1 MLNKTN
7 LGQRM
12 VIYFLLLLSAA
23 FALTPIL
30 WMASISIRQNVEIF
44 RIPPALLPP
53 TFTLEAFQTIFTTP
67 QYLSMFF
74 NSYFVGTCVTLVS
87 ILLATL
93 AGYGFSR
100 YALRGGRFLQLFII
114 GTQMLPPVSLI
125 VPYFILIS
133 TLNLYDTYPG
143 LIVTH
148 TAFVLPFATLMLTS
162 YFNTI
167 PQDMEEAAMIDGCNR
182 VGALW
187 RVIMPMM
194 VPGVIATGI
203 YSFLLSWNEFLFSVT
218 LTQSVNMR
226 LVPVGIAMLMGE
238 HVYQWSVMMG
248 LSVFASIP
256 LLIMFL
262 FLQRYLI
269 AGLTLGAV
277 KT

>member
-7 LGQRM
+7 LRQRM

-30 WMASISIRQNVEIF
+30 WMASISVRQNVEIF

-53 TFTLEAFQTIFTTP
+53 TFTLEAFKTIFTTP
-67 QYLSMFF
+67 HYLNMFF
-74 NSYFVGTCVTLVS
+74 NSYLVGTCVTLVS

-100 YALRGGRFLQLFII
+100 YALRGGRVLQLFII

-167 PQDMEEAAMIDGCNR
+167 PQDLEEAAMIDGCSR

-187 RVIMPMM
+187 RVLMPVM

-203 YSFLLSWNEFLFSVT
+203 YCLAEITLLVEKTHSNYWNSQVAGRLEIITRQNSETPRVYRQS
-218 LTQSVNMR
+218 LTK
-226 LVPVGIAMLMGE
+226 
-238 HVYQWSVMMG
+238 
-248 LSVFASIP
+248 SI
-256 LLIMFL
+256 LHAEIGYF
-262 FLQRYLI
+262 
-269 AGLTLGAV
+269 
-277 KT
+277 